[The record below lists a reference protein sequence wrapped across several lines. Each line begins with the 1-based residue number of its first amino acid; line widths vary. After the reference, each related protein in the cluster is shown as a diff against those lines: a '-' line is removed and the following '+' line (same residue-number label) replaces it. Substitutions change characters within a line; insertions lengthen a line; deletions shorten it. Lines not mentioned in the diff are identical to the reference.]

1 MQKLNNSKYDYLYI
15 RNQANP
21 HKRHRTQFPEK
32 HARLSRGFSLF
43 WSEILPIYFLVNK
56 KKKGNN
62 TLHPDFEILHKFE
75 CIIIYL
81 AFREKS
87 LADLK
92 QILTPSEKA

>member
-1 MQKLNNSKYDYLYI
+1 MIICILETKLILTKDTELNSRKSMHDC
-15 RNQANP
+15 QEA
-21 HKRHRTQFPEK
+21 
-32 HARLSRGFSLF
+32 SLF
-43 WSEILPIYFLVNK
+43 FGQRYYQYISLLIK